1 MFDFLNPK
9 RHITLGTRDIHN
21 HLLPGVDDGF
31 RNAEDSIR
39 AIQTMVQNGVREI
52 VFTPHMNP
60 DVYPSESESHFREV
74 FSTFQP
80 QVKTLV
86 SRLSTLDSRPSTLD
100 PQLHLAAEYMVVKDF
115 ERRVSD
121 HADELLTY
129 PNGSILI
136 EMSYMYRSRN
146 FEDVIFELG
155 MAGITPIVAHP
166 ERYLYMAD
174 QLGDFDH
181 WVDMGAKLQMNYLSL
196 TGQYGEASL
205 KILRHL
211 LKHGLYSFIATDLHF
226 LSQLDRILTTK
237 VDSKLI
243 KQISTF
249 TNQ

>member
-1 MFDFLNPK
+1 MPDLAEPMISQELFDK
-9 RHITLGTRDIHN
+9 VLGKDAVKSEADFKEKIN
-21 HLLPGVDDGF
+21 CQL
-31 RNAEDSIR
+31 SIFNF
-39 AIQTMVQNGVREI
+39 Q
-52 VFTPHMNP
+52 
-60 DVYPSESESHFREV
+60 
-74 FSTFQP
+74 FSTA
-80 QVKTLV
+80 
-86 SRLSTLDSRPSTLD
+86 
-100 PQLHLAAEYMVVKDF
+100 LAAEYMVVKDF
-115 ERRVSD
+115 ERRVTD

-129 PNGSILI
+129 PDGSILI

-211 LKHGLYSFIATDLHF
+211 LKHGLYSFIATDLHS

-237 VDSKLI
+237 VDSRLLS
-243 KQISTF
+243 QLPPRS
-249 TNQ
+249 

>member
-1 MFDFLNPK
+1 
-9 RHITLGTRDIHN
+9 
-21 HLLPGVDDGF
+21 
-31 RNAEDSIR
+31 
-39 AIQTMVQNGVREI
+39 
-52 VFTPHMNP
+52 
-60 DVYPSESESHFREV
+60 
-74 FSTFQP
+74 
-80 QVKTLV
+80 
-86 SRLSTLDSRPSTLD
+86 
-100 PQLHLAAEYMVVKDF
+100 MVVKDF
-115 ERRVSD
+115 ERRVTD

-129 PNGSILI
+129 PDGSILI

-155 MAGITPIVAHP
+155 MVGITPIVAHP

-211 LKHGLYSFIATDLHF
+211 LKHGLYSFVATDLHS

-237 VDSKLI
+237 VDSRLLS
-243 KQISTF
+243 QLPPHS
-249 TNQ
+249 

>member
-74 FSTFQP
+74 FSSFQP
-80 QVKTLV
+80 QVSAILPPLRGTERV
-86 SRLSTLDSRPSTLD
+86 F
-100 PQLHLAAEYMVVKDF
+100 LAAEYMVVKDF
-115 ERRVSD
+115 ERRVTD

-129 PNGSILI
+129 PDGSILI

-211 LKHGLYSFIATDLHF
+211 LKHGLYSFIATDLHS

>member
-1 MFDFLNPK
+1 MFDFFNPK

-74 FSTFQP
+74 FASFEPKVRAFDFGPLTFD
-80 QVKTLV
+80 L
-86 SRLSTLDSRPSTLD
+86 
-100 PQLHLAAEYMVVKDF
+100 QLHLAAEYMVVKDF
-115 ERRVSD
+115 ERRVTD

-129 PNGSILI
+129 PDGSILI

-211 LKHGLYSFIATDLHF
+211 LKHGLYSFIATDLHS

-237 VDSKLI
+237 VDSKLLS
-243 KQISTF
+243 QLPPRS
-249 TNQ
+249 